1 MLQPYDRIVMGEYVI
16 TTKITCNDGQIRM
29 VSIEQYLDGYHA
41 FLVKDGRTYTN
52 NIGYPTSRKAINAA
66 AKW

>member
-1 MLQPYDRIVMGEYVI
+1 MLQPYDRTITGEYVL
-16 TTKITCNDGQIRM
+16 TTKITCDDGQIRM
-29 VSIEQYLDGYHA
+29 VSIEQYTDGYHA

-52 NIGYPTSRKAINAA
+52 NIGYKTARKAFNAA